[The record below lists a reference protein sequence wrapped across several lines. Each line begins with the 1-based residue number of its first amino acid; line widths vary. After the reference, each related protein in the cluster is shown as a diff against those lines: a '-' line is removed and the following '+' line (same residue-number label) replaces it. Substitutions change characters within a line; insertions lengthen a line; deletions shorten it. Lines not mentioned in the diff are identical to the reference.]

1 MRKIILLLIVLVALS
16 ACGSLSDDIT
26 PPPGSQLPAQPQASP
41 TEELP
46 IFPMVAPNPA
56 RGEPIYT
63 EKCAPCHGDTGL
75 GDGPDAAELP
85 NPVAPLGSQAVARQ
99 AAPADWYLM
108 VSNGN
113 LERYMPP
120 FKSLSGPER
129 WDVIAYAF
137 SLSTSADEIA
147 GGQELYAQNC
157 SDCHG
162 ETGQGDGIKTGEL
175 SASPVDFT
183 DQSFM
188 GMISAADLFATIS
201 AGQGEMHAFGDLAE
215 ADRWA
220 LTAYLRSL
228 TFAAPEAQANLEDGS
243 SDATP
248 AGAESP
254 ESTPQPA
261 ETPVEAGPETD
272 ATETL
277 GSIFI
282 EVANGSGGDLPLDSD
297 VILHGYDGME
307 EIYTQTISL
316 PENGLAVFE
325 EVPMP
330 PGRVYLATAEFDGL
344 AYGSNLIQVD
354 ESTTEGLLGITVFDA
369 TTDTSVLS
377 IERLHIFFEFLGPD
391 TIQVIELVLL
401 ANNSATTVT
410 SGDDGPVVV
419 FELPEG
425 ASNLEVQESMQLRL
439 LPAENLLG
447 IGDVRPAAE
456 AYDITF
462 AYLMPYDK
470 KKLDLAL
477 PLPLDTSAVIIIAP
491 EDGVK
496 LKGAQLQDGGSRDFQ
511 GVPYR
516 TYNSASL
523 EAGDALEFSLSGT
536 PKLPAGMDT
545 SASSNSTTNLIIGI
559 GAFGLVLIAAGVYL
573 LGRNRQ
579 DDELMDEESAIESP
593 GEESSEELMDTILA
607 LDDLYKSGDL
617 PEAAYLKRR
626 AELKARLQELVGE

>member
-1 MRKIILLLIVLVALS
+1 MI
-16 ACGSLSDDIT
+16 
-26 PPPGSQLPAQPQASP
+26 PPD
-41 TEELP
+41 
-46 IFPMVAPNPA
+46 PA
-56 RGEPIYT
+56 RGESIYA
-63 EKCAPCHGDTGL
+63 EKCAPCHGVKGL
-75 GDGPDAAELP
+75 GDGPDAGALP
-85 NPVAPLGSQAVARQ
+85 NPVTPLGSPAVARQ

-120 FKSLSGPER
+120 FKSLSVPER
-129 WDVIAYAF
+129 WDVISYAF
-137 SLSTSADEIA
+137 SLSTSDEKITR
-147 GGQELYAQNC
+147 GKELYAANC
-157 SDCHG
+157 IDCHG
-162 ETGQGDGIKTGEL
+162 ETGQGDGRKTGEL

-188 GMISAADLFATIS
+188 GLMSAADLFETIS

-215 ADRWA
+215 EDRWA

-228 TFAAPEAQANLEDGS
+228 TFETPEEQAAVEGEDS
-243 SDATP
+243 VATP
-248 AGAESP
+248 SEAESP
-254 ESTPQPA
+254 ENTPQPA
-261 ETPVEAGPETD
+261 ETPVAAVPESETI
-272 ATETL
+272 ETL
-277 GSIFI
+277 GTVIV
-282 EVANGSGGDLPLDSD
+282 EVGNGSGGDLPVDGE

-307 EIYTQTISL
+307 ETFTQSVSL
-316 PENGLAVFE
+316 PDNGFAVFE
-325 EVPMP
+325 DVPMP
-330 PGRVYLATAEFDGL
+330 PGRVYLATTEFEGL
-344 AYGSNLIQVD
+344 AYGSNLMQAD
-354 ESTTEGLLGITVFDA
+354 ENTTEGLLGITVFDA

-410 SGDDGPVVV
+410 SEDDGPVVV

-439 LPAENLLG
+439 LPAGNILG
-447 IGDVRPAAE
+447 IGDVRPTAE

-477 PLPLDTSAVIIIAP
+477 PMPLDMSAAIIIAP

-496 LKGAQLQDGGSRDFQ
+496 LKSAQLQDGGSRDFQ

-523 EAGDALEFSLSGT
+523 EAGDTLEFSLSGT
-536 PKLPAGMDT
+536 PKLPAGMDG
-545 SASSNSTTNLIIGI
+545 SAGSNSTTSLIIGI
-559 GAFGLVLIAAGVYL
+559 GVFGLVLIATGVFL
-573 LGRNRQ
+573 LGRNRMD
-579 DDELMDEESAIESP
+579 DDEFVDDVAEDHEP
-593 GEESSEELMDTILA
+593 TGEESPEELMDAIIA
-607 LDDLYKSGDL
+607 LDDLYKAGNL
-617 PEAAYLKRR
+617 PEAAYRKRR
-626 AELKARLQELVGE
+626 AELKARLQEKVN